1 MASGLLSCKT
11 SREVSDWCQAELDRT
26 RTILDEILRK
36 DNKRRTIQ
44 NTLVPYDALVRII
57 TEVSDQ
63 GELLFNVHPQASVR
77 DAANQA
83 YLSAKKFLTE
93 LSLNRSLY
101 EAIKSLPLSKQDK
114 ETRYAVWKIRRDFR
128 LAGVDRD
135 EETRTKIKALN
146 DEIAEIG
153 ATFDR
158 NINEDVRSITVDNP
172 NDLSGLPQDYLAA
185 HPPKDGRITISTTY
199 PDAGPVFRYAHNE
212 DVRRRLTKEFFE
224 RGYPKNLP
232 VLERLLERRHELA
245 STLGY
250 ENFASY
256 VTKDKMI
263 RSAEAARKF
272 VDGLSKATESRM
284 SRDTELLLERK
295 RKDHPEANDIELW
308 DDLYYTERVRA
319 EQFDLDSKQI
329 RPYLE
334 FGKVRDGIFYVA
346 SRLFGIRFR
355 PVNVQMWHESV
366 ETYDVYEGKKRLGRI
381 YLDLH
386 PRDGKYTQMATYWVA
401 VGAKGKALPQVALV
415 CNFPDPTKS
424 AGPALM
430 EHSQVTIFFH
440 EFGHLLHFIFSGK
453 SRWLITSMPRI
464 EWDFVEVPS
473 QLFEEWAV
481 KPESLRLFAK
491 NSKGKPINIGMI
503 ERLHKAKTVARGLF
517 TREDIFYAALSL
529 AYYSQDPKSTDTT
542 SVVRELWGIYLPI
555 PWPEGTHFQCS
566 FWHLNSYSATYYT
579 YLWSLV
585 IEKDLFSRFL
595 TSKTVLDAKVARRYR
610 RFILE
615 AGSKR
620 PASEMVKQFLGRGVR
635 IKNFQTWL
643 NEGSDKAETEDTI
656 R

>member
-1 MASGLLSCKT
+1 MSCKT
-11 SREVSDWCQAELDRT
+11 PREVSDRCEAELGRA

-36 DNKRRTIQ
+36 DTKRRTIH
-44 NTLVPYDALVRII
+44 NTLVPYDELVRII

-63 GELLFNVHPQASVR
+63 GELIFNVHPQAPVR

-101 EAIKSLPLSKQDK
+101 EAIKSIQLSKQDK
-114 ETRYAVWKIRRDFR
+114 ETKYAVWKILRDFR

-135 EETRTKIKALN
+135 EETRVKIKALN

-158 NINEDVRSITVDNP
+158 NINEDVRSITVDDP
-172 NDLSGLPQDYLAA
+172 NDLSGLSQDYLAA
-185 HPPKDGRITISTTY
+185 HSPKDGRITISTNY
-199 PDAGPVFRYAHNE
+199 PDSGPVFTYAHNE
-212 DVRRRLTKEFFE
+212 DVRRRLTKEFLE

-232 VLERLLERRHELA
+232 VLERLLQRRHELA

-256 VTKDKMI
+256 VTKNKMI

-272 VDGLSKATESRM
+272 VDELSKATESRM
-284 SRDTELLLERK
+284 RRDTELLLERK
-295 RKDHPEANDIELW
+295 RKDHPDANHIEFW

-329 RPYLE
+329 RPFLE
-334 FGKVRDGIFYVA
+334 FGKVRDGIFGLA
-346 SRLFGIRFR
+346 GRLFGIRFR
-355 PVNVQMWHESV
+355 RVTVQMWHESV

-386 PRDGKYTQMATYWVA
+386 PRDGKYTHMATFWVA
-401 VGAKGKALPQVALV
+401 VGAKGKELPQAALV
-415 CNFPDPTKS
+415 CNFPDPAKS
-424 AGPALM
+424 TGPALM
-430 EHSQVTIFFH
+430 EHSDVRIFFH

-453 SRWLITSMPRI
+453 SRWVSTSIPRI
-464 EWDFVEVPS
+464 EWDFIEVPS
-473 QLFEEWAV
+473 QLFEEWV
-481 KPESLRLFAK
+481 VRPESLRLFAK
-491 NSKGKPINIGMI
+491 DSTGKQIGIDVI
-503 ERLHKAKTVARGLF
+503 ERLRKADTVARGLF
-517 TREDIFYAALSL
+517 KREQVFTTALSL
-529 AYYSQDPKSTDTT
+529 AFYSKDPRGIDTT
-542 SVVRELWGIYLPI
+542 SVVRDLWGIYLPI
-555 PWPEGTHFQCS
+555 PYPEGTHFQCS
-566 FWHLNSYSATYYT
+566 FSHLNSYSATYYT

-595 TSKTVLDAKVARRYR
+595 TSKTVLDVKVARRYR

-615 AGSKR
+615 AASTR
-620 PASEMVKQFLGRGVR
+620 PATEMVKQFLGRDVR
-635 IKNFQTWL
+635 MDNFEAWL
-643 NEGSDKAETEDTI
+643 NEGSDKTESGDTM